1 MLGFLFIRCRKSLN
15 AVRVKPMHEQKDAIA
30 KRAVR
35 LGGCVSLTAALVCT
49 VTAPAAEAAG
59 VLAQLQGRVLVNA
72 GGGYET
78 GYMSMSLKSGDR
90 VLTMAGASALV
101 IQDDGCVTR
110 LAENVVFMLQTP
122 SVCDGGVDSAR
133 GVGPYLAQA
142 IGAEEAPPAPVAP
155 ATEVDAPEEQPEAVA
170 EGEEVPEEEKKKK
183 GWLWALAGLLL
194 LGGGGSS
201 SSSSAVSHTP

>member
-1 MLGFLFIRCRKSLN
+1 
-15 AVRVKPMHEQKDAIA
+15 MHKQKDTIA

-35 LGGCVSLTAALVCT
+35 LGGCVSLSAALVCT

-78 GYMSMSLKSGDR
+78 GYMSMPLKSGDR
-90 VLTMAGASALV
+90 VLTMAGASAVV

-142 IGAEEAPPAPVAP
+142 IGAEEVPAAPGAP

-170 EGEEVPEEEKKKK
+170 EGEEVPEEEEESRKK
-183 GWLWALAGLLL
+183 GWLWVLAGLLL

-201 SSSSAVSHTP
+201 SSSSAVTHQ

>member
-1 MLGFLFIRCRKSLN
+1 
-15 AVRVKPMHEQKDAIA
+15 MHEQKDTIA

-49 VTAPAAEAAG
+49 VTTPAAEAAG

-133 GVGPYLAQA
+133 EVGPYLAQA
-142 IGAEEAPPAPVAP
+142 IGADEAPPVPAAP
-155 ATEVDAPEEQPEAVA
+155 ATEVDAPEGEPEAA
-170 EGEEVPEEEKKKK
+170 PKYTSASSRLIYRGEGRRF
-183 GWLWALAGLLL
+183 ALPA
-194 LGGGGSS
+194 SFIAKPS
-201 SSSSAVSHTP
+201 YRRYHSKAR